1 VYRLLEEKNF
11 KAAGLDIFPK
21 MIEVAE
27 KRLKG
32 RAELK
37 VGDAE
42 ALPWE
47 DNSFN
52 IVICNDSSHQSFV
65 IPSIYNFSLRFKN
78 PAGDVII
85 YSGIYL
91 SPGIK

>member
-1 VYRLLEEKNF
+1 LEEKNF

-21 MIEVAE
+21 MTEVAE

-42 ALPWE
+42 ELPRE

-52 IVICNDSSHQSFV
+52 IVICDDSSH
-65 IPSIYNFSLRFKN
+65 
-78 PAGDVII
+78 
-85 YSGIYL
+85 
-91 SPGIK
+91 

>member
-1 VYRLLEEKNF
+1 LEEKNS

-42 ALPWE
+42 ELK
-47 DNSFN
+47 NCHGKI
-52 IVICNDSSHQSFV
+52 IVLI
-65 IPSIYNFSLRFKN
+65 
-78 PAGDVII
+78 
-85 YSGIYL
+85 
-91 SPGIK
+91 

>member
-1 VYRLLEEKNF
+1 
-11 KAAGLDIFPK
+11 
-21 MIEVAE
+21 M
-27 KRLKG
+27 KG

-42 ALPWE
+42 ELPWE
-47 DNSFN
+47 DNGFN
-52 IVICNDSSHQSFV
+52 IVICNDSSHQSLV
-65 IPSIYNFSLRFKN
+65 IPSIYNFSLRFRN
-78 PAGDVII
+78 SAGDVII